1 MDETL
6 GKLDKDDDTFPVG
19 NSVVESQGNAEFVNN
34 EPDAIKA
41 ILRDCVEPTKTK
53 CNKETGGKQ
62 RLQKWS
68 RGHLFIVR
76 GGGIIDKWSPLYRSE
91 SPSQVF
97 LITLSWLRIM
107 LKEINP
113 MNWSSVFFSYDNMC
127 HLDGL
132 QAAKKV
138 LPWSQ
143 PWDKAWLSIRKIIDS
158 LHIKN
163 HKDEKC
169 LEKYNPLPLKTEIP
183 NGNTMAAEQ
192 TFVWLSRFKKIL
204 CAMPKVHHLF
214 YLHRMVKHRNKYT
227 VRCYK
232 TGKNLFTSRS

>member
-41 ILRDCVEPTKTK
+41 ILRDCVEQTKTK

-68 RGHLFIVR
+68 SGHLFIVR

-113 MNWSSVFFSYDNMC
+113 MNWSSVFFPYDNVPPRWLTSSEKKFC
-127 HLDGL
+127 HGL
-132 QAAKKV
+132 N
-138 LPWSQ
+138 
-143 PWDKAWLSIRKIIDS
+143 
-158 LHIKN
+158 HGIK
-163 HKDEKC
+163 HGC
-169 LEKYNPLPLKTEIP
+169 
-183 NGNTMAAEQ
+183 Q
-192 TFVWLSRFKKIL
+192 FVK
-204 CAMPKVHHLF
+204 
-214 YLHRMVKHRNKYT
+214 
-227 VRCYK
+227 
-232 TGKNLFTSRS
+232 